1 MKKIS
6 LNSTANNDPATN
18 SKPVQP
24 AQTKPQV
31 VKAEQTNLDET
42 KKIGQNLD
50 SPNNQTLKQLNLNQ
64 KKTDMTKRS
73 KQILI
78 IISLVALIA
87 GTGTGFGAYKL
98 KAKNQSST
106 SGPESP
112 IQTVAGEV
120 IEKGDIF
127 GVQDQSTF
135 KDNAQGYLALGGIDG
150 EGSHRL
156 LRAGGVSQ
164 TVYLT
169 STVTDLDKLIGME
182 VKVWGETY
190 KGQEAGWLMDVGKI
204 EVIEPEAEA
213 PIEANF

>member
-6 LNSTANNDPATN
+6 LNPAVNHNPDQT
-18 SKPVQP
+18 
-24 AQTKPQV
+24 AQTDPEVIKT
-31 VKAEQTNLDET
+31 EQTNLDET
-42 KKIGQNLD
+42 TQISQNLD
-50 SPNNQTLKQLNLNQ
+50 SPNKQTLKQLNLNQ

-73 KQILI
+73 KQMII
-78 IISLVALIA
+78 IISLIALAA

-98 KAKNQSST
+98 RAKNQSST
-106 SGPESP
+106 SSPEAQFET
-112 IQTVAGEV
+112 IAGDV
-120 IEKGDIF
+120 IEKGDVF
-127 GVQDQSTF
+127 GIQDESTF
-135 KDNAQGYLALGGIDG
+135 KDSAQGYLELGGIDG

-169 STVTDLDKLIGME
+169 STVTDLDKLVGME

-190 KGQEAGWLMDVGKI
+190 KGQQAGWLMDVGKI

-213 PIEANF
+213 PIEATL

>member
-6 LNSTANNDPATN
+6 LNPAVNHNPDQT
-18 SKPVQP
+18 
-24 AQTKPQV
+24 AQTDPKV
-31 VKAEQTNLDET
+31 IKTEQTNLDET
-42 KKIGQNLD
+42 TQISQNLD

-73 KQILI
+73 KQMMI
-78 IISLVALIA
+78 IISLIALAA

-98 KAKNQSST
+98 RAKNQSST
-106 SGPESP
+106 SSPEAQFET
-112 IQTVAGEV
+112 IAGDV
-120 IEKGDIF
+120 IEKGDVF
-127 GVQDQSTF
+127 GIQDESTF
-135 KDNAQGYLALGGIDG
+135 KDSAQGYLELGGIDG

-169 STVTDLDKLIGME
+169 STVTDLDKLVGME

-190 KGQEAGWLMDVGKI
+190 KGQQAGWLMDVGKI

-213 PIEANF
+213 PIEATL